1 MKTEPTENQKLAIS
15 HSTSPLMIIAGAG
28 TGKTFTLE
36 RRILYL
42 INHHKV
48 NPQNILAI
56 TYTEKAA
63 RELKQRIIDKTGEKA
78 SKMTVNTFHSFC
90 YKILKDFSNEQIPNL
105 IEQSES
111 IHMLLSKFDELQPF
125 HSNLFALNP
134 QKAIL
139 ESFIPL
145 FDRIKDEL
153 INIDLISIE
162 ELEDDDLIPNEIIC
176 QIKDI
181 KRIYPIFQNWKK
193 ELNVIDYGDMIYLSH
208 QLLKS
213 NKSILKEVQNQ
224 FRHIIVDE
232 FQDNNFALNTIITMI
247 SGKRQSITVVGDD
260 DQVIYS
266 FRGANLYNISN
277 FKSNYKNNSNF
288 KAISLEENFR
298 SNQPIL
304 DLANYTIK
312 KNNDRIDKVLF
323 SNIKDLKKLP
333 IQFFG
338 DESEQ
343 NQFLINEINNLVKS
357 KYSYHQIAIL
367 CRTHNQ
373 CKKVSKVLK
382 KSGIPVNPTYPDFFG
397 IPAIRDIIAWSHL
410 IGEGSLI
417 DSALF
422 RIIKDKMGY
431 KVANTIY
438 QTFDKR
444 LKIPRIILL
453 RSNKTLINKYP
464 ILKSIIK
471 DLDYYNSLLKKR
483 SVGQLIWEIAKSQI
497 SLSKYV
503 KRYSM
508 DDQFLLLNVGK
519 FLKMSQDFTKRNKN
533 YNTLNQFNRFLDTI
547 MNSGSNP
554 SIKPINY
561 NNLKGLI
568 INTVHG
574 VKGGEFPIVFIPY
587 QRSGSFPLNYRSN
600 KLINKPLDKW
610 LKYNQSSSISDKEH
624 HYEEERRLFYVA
636 ITRSI
641 ERLYLLAPK
650 KATSKFIKEI
660 PSNLTEIKKMPHD
673 NTKMKSS
680 SDLKIKYEE
689 FLQKA
694 LANESYDEVNAI
706 SNILSKLKDKSL
718 GKQIKFENNYW
729 DNKLKYDLKDDF
741 SVKIPEKIH
750 LSASAIDTYKSCP
763 LKFRLSKL
771 DGIPQNASKPELI
784 FGNIIHSVLQ
794 RFHEPKK
801 ELSKDRILRL
811 LDEEW
816 KKDDF
821 DYKVREERFKQQGIE
836 ILKQYCIL
844 VRSQP
849 PNVLKRE
856 EKFSFDIDQI
866 TIAGAIDRI
875 DRENEEISI
884 VDYKTSKTSSSAK
897 SSLQLAIYCMY
908 LTQLNDK
915 LIGGLPKKASL
926 YFLRDNEKPVRE
938 HTFNSLELKV
948 VEKKIKDV
956 ANGIRNKEF
965 HAKKGKHCDWCDYK
979 NLLCPAWE
987 KN

>member
-1 MKTEPTENQKLAIS
+1 LKTKPTKNQELAIT
-15 HSTSPLMIIAGAG
+15 HSLSPLMIIAGAG

-48 NPQNILAI
+48 NPNNILAI

-78 SKMTVNTFHSFC
+78 SKMTVNTFHSYC
-90 YKILKDFSNEQIPNL
+90 YKILKDFSNEQLPSL

-125 HSNLFALNP
+125 HSDLYALNP

-153 INIDLISIE
+153 INLDLISIE
-162 ELEDDDLIPNEIIC
+162 ELQSDDLISNEIIC
-176 QIKDI
+176 QLKDI
-181 KRIYPIFQNWKK
+181 KRIYPLFQNWKK
-193 ELNVIDYGDMIYLSH
+193 KLNVIDYGDMIYLAY

-266 FRGANLYNISN
+266 FRGANSYNISN
-277 FKSNYKNNSNF
+277 FKSNYKHNPNF

-323 SNIKDLKKLP
+323 SNIKNLKKLP
-333 IQFFG
+333 RQFFG
-338 DESEQ
+338 NESDQ
-343 NQFLINEINNLVKS
+343 NQFLINEINYLVKNN
-357 KYSYHQIAIL
+357 YSYHQIAIL

-373 CKKVSKVLK
+373 CKKVSTILK

-397 IPAIRDIIAWSHL
+397 ITAIRDIISWSQL
-410 IGEGSLI
+410 IGGGYLI

-422 RIIKDKMGY
+422 RIMKSKMGY
-431 KVANTIY
+431 KIATTIF
-438 QTFDKR
+438 QTFNKKS
-444 LKIPRIILL
+444 KIPRINLL
-453 RSNKTLINKYP
+453 LSNQTLINKYP
-464 ILKSIIK
+464 QLKIIID
-471 DLDYYNSLLKKR
+471 DLKYYNSLIKKR
-483 SVGQLIWEIAKSQI
+483 SVGQLIWEIVKNQI
-497 SLSKYV
+497 SLTDAA

-508 DDQFLLLNVGK
+508 DDQFLLLNIGK
-519 FLKMSQDFTKRNKN
+519 FLKMSQDFTKRNKRS
-533 YNTLNQFNRFLDTI
+533 NTLSHFNKYLDAI

-554 SIKPINY
+554 SVKPINY
-561 NNLKGLI
+561 KNLKGLL

-574 VKGGEFPIVFIPY
+574 VKGGEFPIVFLPY

-600 KLINKPLDKW
+600 KFISKPPDSW
-610 LKYNQSSSISDKEH
+610 LKYSQSSSISEKEH

-636 ITRSI
+636 ITRAI

-660 PSNLTEIKKMPHD
+660 PSNLTEIKKMSDD
-673 NTKMKSS
+673 NIEIKNS
-680 SDLKIKYEE
+680 SDLKIKYED

-706 SNILSKLKDKSL
+706 SIILSKLKNISL
-718 GKQIKFENNYW
+718 GKNIKFENNYW
-729 DNKLKYDLKDDF
+729 DNKLKNDLKNKF
-741 SVKIPEKIH
+741 IIETPEKIY

-763 LKFRLSKL
+763 LKFRLSKF

-794 RFHEPKK
+794 RFHEPNK
-801 ELSKDRILRL
+801 ELSNNRILRL
-811 LDEEW
+811 LNEEW
-816 KKDDF
+816 KKDEF
-821 DYKVREERFKQQGIE
+821 DYKVREERFKQQGID

-844 VRSQP
+844 VRLKP
-849 PNVLKRE
+849 PKVLKRE
-856 EKFSFDIDQI
+856 EKFSFDIEQI

-875 DRENEEISI
+875 DQENEGISI
-884 VDYKTSKTSSSAK
+884 IDYKTSKTASSPK

-908 LTQLNDK
+908 LSQLNDN

-926 YFLRDNEKPVRE
+926 YFLRDNEKPIRE
-938 HTFNSLELKV
+938 HTFNFLELKV

-965 HAKKGKHCDWCDYK
+965 EAKKGKHCDWCDYK
-979 NLLCPAWE
+979 DLLCPAWE
-987 KN
+987 K